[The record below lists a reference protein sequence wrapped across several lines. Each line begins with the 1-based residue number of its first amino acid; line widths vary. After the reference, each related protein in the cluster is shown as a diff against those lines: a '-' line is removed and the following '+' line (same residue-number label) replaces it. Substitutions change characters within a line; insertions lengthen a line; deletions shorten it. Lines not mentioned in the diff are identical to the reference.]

1 MHAGCTCRYSPS
13 DQANKFSCDN
23 ANLNTL
29 PKSIPSNTDWVLFA
43 KNTFKN
49 VQNVGSCFESVTHIE
64 MRSNRIRFISDKAMM
79 DLLRNT
85 THLDI
90 RNNNLKYLPEF
101 ITKSDLST
109 KLWLSRNP
117 YKCDCEM
124 MWMREWL
131 VGQNNVQDKED
142 MICIQGKM
150 KGILHFC
157 TI

>member
-1 MHAGCTCRYSPS
+1 
-13 DQANKFSCDN
+13 
-23 ANLNTL
+23 
-29 PKSIPSNTDWVLFA
+29 
-43 KNTFKN
+43 
-49 VQNVGSCFESVTHIE
+49 
-64 MRSNRIRFISDKAMM
+64 MM

-85 THLDI
+85 THLDL
-90 RNNNLKYLPEF
+90 RNNNLKYLPES

-142 MICIQGKM
+142 IVCIKGKM